1 MGKRN
6 KRISKKE
13 FVKRFTELTVR
24 YFSRL
29 SPEEQEKRLSAAER
43 RLAKI
48 FREPDPTPSRNRET
62 QPIRLSARN
71 HRAED

>member
-1 MGKRN
+1 MAKKTRG
-6 KRISKKE
+6 ITKKE

-24 YFSRL
+24 HFSRL

-43 RLAKI
+43 RLARI
-48 FREPDPTPSRNRET
+48 CREPSPTPSRSPET
-62 QPIRLSARN
+62 QPTRLSARN